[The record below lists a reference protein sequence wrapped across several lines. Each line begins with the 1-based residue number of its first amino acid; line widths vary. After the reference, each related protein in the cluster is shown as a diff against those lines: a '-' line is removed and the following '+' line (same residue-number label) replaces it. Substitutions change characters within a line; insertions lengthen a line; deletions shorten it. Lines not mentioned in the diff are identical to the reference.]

1 MNPFPGS
8 PRLLKGG
15 LVLLDPVSGSM
26 RSIIPLQY
34 NPESLTR
41 SLQIKGYG
49 GETGDRVEA
58 LRLTGP
64 PVETLKLEVEIDAT
78 DMLEASEAEDG
89 LHRILAQLEVLV
101 YPTSAQIQANDS
113 EAGSGSLEIVAT
125 EAPLTV
131 FVFGAK
137 RIVPVRLTEFSV
149 TEEAFDQNLNPIRAR
164 VSLAMRVL
172 TVDDVPLSQKGGGLF
187 LAYLQSKERLAQ
199 KAKAG
204 TFGML
209 GITGVP

>member
-15 LVLLDPVSGSM
+15 LVLLDPVTGSM

-41 SLQIKGYG
+41 SLQIKGCG

-78 DMLEASEAEDG
+78 DMLEANEAEEG

-113 EAGSGSLEIVAT
+113 EAGSGSLEIVAM

-131 FVFGAK
+131 FVLGAK
-137 RIVPVRLTEFSV
+137 RIMPVRLTEFSV

-172 TVDDVPLSQKGGGLF
+172 TVDDVGLSQKGGGLF